1 MTLPKFA
8 TRLALFAAGL
18 LVLFAACS
26 VHYAVLSRSDNLV
39 RQLQL
44 FAALEPEVLILGD
57 SHAAMNVDM
66 ETLGP
71 RYASLAYPGEN
82 WREIFLKTQYAL
94 AAKPSVRLVVIP
106 LDMHMFSSYRGQDLD
121 MTHSMR
127 FTRAYDSL
135 EPVYESRWF
144 TLRYVKSLV
153 AYYVPLCL
161 GPNWSNYRVLVLDG
175 IQGAVSGKG
184 PVKRID
190 IDDHGSLFYSDTRS
204 FMDLPEPSRREA
216 ARERA
221 VEQLRP
227 PATCEPLVHAFD
239 EFLRYCADHHV
250 AVVGVRY
257 PLTLEFQAAAK
268 AYDLTGVE
276 TIYMA
281 RSTRFAAM
289 LDYSLSMATSPRLFR
304 DEDHLTRE
312 GARAFT
318 RKLKDDLELIR
329 QRGDGSAESHPPV
342 EGDLI
347 GVPR

>member
-1 MTLPKFA
+1 MTLRSFLS
-8 TRLALFAAGL
+8 RLALFGL
-18 LVLFAACS
+18 GLVLLFAACTA
-26 VHYAVLSRSDNLV
+26 HYAALSRSDNLE
-39 RQLQL
+39 RQLQI
-44 FAALEPEVLILGD
+44 FAAAGGPEVLILGD

-66 ETLGP
+66 DALGP

-82 WREIFLKTQYAL
+82 WREILLKTRYAI

-127 FTRAYDSL
+127 FTKAYRDL
-135 EPVYESRWF
+135 ESVYSSSWF
-144 TLRYVKSLV
+144 QLRYLKSLV

-161 GPNWSNYRVLVLDG
+161 GPNWSNYRVLVLDNL
-175 IQGAVSGKG
+175 QGAVSGKG
-184 PVKRID
+184 PEKRIVV
-190 IDDHGSLFYSDTRS
+190 DDHGSIFYSDMRS

-239 EFLRYCADHHV
+239 EFLRFCAERKI

-257 PLTLEFQAAAK
+257 PLTPEFRAAASG
-268 AYDLTGVE
+268 YDLTDVE
-276 TIYMA
+276 AVYKA
-281 RSTRFAAM
+281 RSSSLVAT
-289 LDYSLSMATSPRLFR
+289 LDYSHSMEATPKLFR

-312 GARAFT
+312 GARTFT
-318 RKLKDDLELIR
+318 QMLARDLEPIR
-329 QRGDGSAESHPPV
+329 QRVDAPAGGLPSTA
-342 EGDLI
+342 GL
-347 GVPR
+347 